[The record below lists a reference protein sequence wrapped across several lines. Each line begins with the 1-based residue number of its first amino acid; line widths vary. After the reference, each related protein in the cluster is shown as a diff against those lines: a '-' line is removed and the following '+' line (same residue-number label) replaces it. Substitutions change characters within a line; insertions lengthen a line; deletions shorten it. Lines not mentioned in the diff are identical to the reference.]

1 MTKVERRE
9 PAVIDGRIVTPRMEL
24 AARLDAEWP
33 GVLTGNT
40 RSAYLNDLALWRRW
54 CEVRGLDPLDA
65 RKPDVDRWIRD
76 QQDAGFAKRTIA
88 RRVSAVA
95 AWYGFLRDSTAGTAL
110 PLAAENPARTRRRPK
125 VARDDSPT
133 LGLTKA
139 QARLLVAAADSD
151 GLRSAAL
158 IRLLLDNG
166 LRVGTAVSARIEDMT
181 EDDGHHV
188 ILLRGKGDARRK
200 TAIPPPAY
208 SAIMRMLA
216 ARGSPASGPLFATR
230 TGRPVDRHYVLR
242 LVRRLA
248 GAAGIPAAGRLSP
261 HSLRHSFATEAL
273 KRGVSLHQLQDD
285 MWHADPRTTEVYN
298 RARNRL
304 DKSAAY
310 VVAGEFEPET
320 ESASG

>member
-1 MTKVERRE
+1 MTDVELYE
-9 PAVIDGRIVTPRMEL
+9 PGPIDGRVITPRTQL
-24 AARLDAEWP
+24 AARLTDEWTALLP
-33 GVLTGNT
+33 ANT
-40 RSAYLNDLALWRRW
+40 RSAYDNDWRLWRDW
-54 CEVRGLDPLDA
+54 CAAHDLDLLDI
-65 RKPDVDRWIRD
+65 RKPHIDRWIMD
-76 QQDAGFAKRTIA
+76 QTTAGFAKRTIA
-88 RRVSAVA
+88 RRVSAVSS
-95 AWYGFLRDSTAGTAL
+95 WYDFLRDSTAGTDL
-110 PLAAENPARTRRRPK
+110 VLAPENPAKTKRRPK

-151 GLRSAAL
+151 SLRSAAL

-166 LRVGTAVSARIEDMT
+166 LRVGSVVGARIEDMT

-200 TAIPPPAY
+200 VAVPPPAY

-216 ARGSPASGPLFATR
+216 ARGNPASGPLFATR

-248 GAAGIPAAGRLSP
+248 AAAGISVAARLSP

-310 VVAGEFEPET
+310 VVAGEFEPE
-320 ESASG
+320 AD